1 MPDRT
6 VCMHI
11 YSLILEFYVNMRG
24 IYLHNLRILCII
36 RAYTNEEDT
45 LMKKILALICAFCMI
60 LGCAAFADTLTMGTN
75 AAFPPYEYYED
86 GVIVG
91 IDAEIAAAIA
101 EKLGMELVIDDMDFG
116 AIITAVTTGKVQMGM
131 AGMTVTEE
139 RLQSVNF
146 STSYATGI
154 QAIIVKEGSP
164 IASVDDLYAEGASYK
179 IGVQESTTGD
189 IYCTDDFG
197 DENVLKYKVGADAV
211 AALLADKV
219 DCVIIDNNPA
229 KAFVEANA
237 GLVLLDTQYA
247 VEDYAIAIALE
258 NTELLEKIN
267 AALEALIADG
277 TVAAIVAKYIPAE

>member
-1 MPDRT
+1 
-6 VCMHI
+6 
-11 YSLILEFYVNMRG
+11 
-24 IYLHNLRILCII
+24 
-36 RAYTNEEDT
+36 
-45 LMKKILALICAFCMI
+45 MKKILAMVLVLCLLVPA
-60 LGCAAFADTLTMGTN
+60 LSAFAEDKLIMGTN

-116 AIITAVTTGKVQMGM
+116 AIITAVTTGKVSMGM

-189 IYCTDDFG
+189 IYCSDDFG

-229 KAFVEANA
+229 KAFVEANV

-258 NTELLEKIN
+258 NTELLEKVN

-277 TVAAIVAKYIPAE
+277 TVATIVEKYIPAE